1 MGENYV
7 KFRFHIN
14 EVLLE
19 HNCTACSNLQDKI
32 AELNSGY
39 TDPVTWKA

>member
-7 KFRFHIN
+7 KSDFSVH

-19 HNCTACSNLQDKI
+19 HNCTACSNLHDKI

-39 TDPVTWKA
+39 TDPVT